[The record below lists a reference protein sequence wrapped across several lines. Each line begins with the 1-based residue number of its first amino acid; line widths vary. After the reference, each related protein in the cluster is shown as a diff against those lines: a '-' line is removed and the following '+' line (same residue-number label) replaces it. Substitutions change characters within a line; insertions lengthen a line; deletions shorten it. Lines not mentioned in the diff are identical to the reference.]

1 MCQGIYAAET
11 NRDLARASKV
21 RGPRLDRLW
30 RQPLKKGAR
39 GDDANALIVADGKQ
53 IVIAGDD
60 VVSASF
66 HRLCLLLRG
75 ALRRAT
81 CPVLRLDRQRRS
93 IGFGESALGRKAT
106 CRSRVYGPLRTQ
118 CTLKLNR
125 FLTAPGAR
133 EIIQIVMRR
142 RRNPRPLGPRRL
154 LKKRDHRSV
163 GADAFPRRPLT
174 NGACNRGRDVSDLDR
189 LHDSLAAH
197 ASINS
202 GVSRAPQRRSHRHL
216 SSPVGGFAHTNLHTT
231 LHFSLDKIAE
241 HMFSLASCSPS
252 RI

>member
-1 MCQGIYAAET
+1 MCPGIYAAET
-11 NRDLARASKV
+11 NHDLARVSEV
-21 RGPRLDRLW
+21 RGPVLVLR
-30 RQPLKKGAR
+30 RQPLQEGAR
-39 GDDANALIVADGKQ
+39 RDDANALIVTDGQQ
-53 IVIAGDD
+53 ILVAGDD
-60 VVSASF
+60 VVGASF
-66 HRLCLLLRG
+66 RGFCLLLRG

-81 CPVLRLDRQRRS
+81 CPVLRLDRQRRGN
-93 IGFGESALGRKAT
+93 GFGKSALGRRAT
-106 CRSRVYGPLRTQ
+106 CRFRVYGPLRTQ

-133 EIIQIVMRR
+133 EIIQILVR
-142 RRNPRPLGPRRL
+142 RRNPRTIGPRRL

-202 GVSRAPQRRSHRHL
+202 GVSRAPR
-216 SSPVGGFAHTNLHTT
+216 PT
-231 LHFSLDKIAE
+231 
-241 HMFSLASCSPS
+241 
-252 RI
+252 

>member
-1 MCQGIYAAET
+1 MLPKPRCVREYTRWKQIANLRAVAGFAA
-11 NRDLARASKV
+11 
-21 RGPRLDRLW
+21 LDPPSLW
-30 RQPLKKGAR
+30 RKPLKKGAR
-39 GDDANALIVADGKQ
+39 SDDADALIVTDGQQ
-53 IVIAGDD
+53 ILVAGDD

-66 HRLCLLLRG
+66 HGFCLLLRG
-75 ALRRAT
+75 ALRHAT
-81 CPVLRLDRQRRS
+81 CPVLRLNRQRRS
-93 IGFGESALGRKAT
+93 IGFGESALGRTET

-133 EIIQIVMRR
+133 EIIQIVVR

-202 GVSRAPQRRSHRHL
+202 GVSRAPRPRQPCHCCR
-216 SSPVGGFAHTNLHTT
+216 G
-231 LHFSLDKIAE
+231 E
-241 HMFSLASCSPS
+241 
-252 RI
+252 